1 MKHLPRLQRWLAAGG
16 MAAALFATAAMAETR
31 TVVLS
36 VSGMT

>member
-1 MKHLPRLQRWLAAGG
+1 MKRLPRLLAAGG
-16 MAAALFATAAMAETR
+16 MAAALFATSALAETR